1 MVKLIVMYGPPQD
14 TEAFE
19 EHYANIHAPL
29 AAKIPDVKRFESG
42 LVTGTPDGSTPAYHR
57 IAELWFEGEEQMRDS
72 LATPEAQAAVGDIQ
86 TFATGGA
93 TVLFQA
99 V

>member
-19 EHYANIHAPL
+19 EHYANTHVPL
-29 AAKIPDVKRFESG
+29 AAKIPNVKSFESG
-42 LVTGTPDGSTPAYHR
+42 LVTGTPDGSAPPYHR
-57 IAELWFEGEEQMRDS
+57 IAELWFDDEQQMQAS
-72 LATPEAQAAVGDIQ
+72 LGTPEAQATVGDIQ